1 MPASSVE
8 AVYTDP
14 VVVRRKVEREIA
26 AYFERQDHYRSR
38 GIWVLQ
44 YEFPQLLVAFVAPN
58 FKPHP
63 IAAFGVLVD
72 MSNYDVEPPSL
83 KFVNPLTREPLAF
96 KDVPTHLVRARVQTV
111 PVQPLPGVE
120 LPPGIPQEFAQ
131 QFEQHDPLLQGNDDE
146 PPFMCLQGVRE
157 YHENPAH
164 TGDSWWLHRS
174 KGAGGLLR
182 LLEMISRYGTEAMRD
197 QQFQIQVAL
206 GGIRSE
212 YPKEQA

>member
-1 MPASSVE
+1 
-8 AVYTDP
+8 VYTDP
-14 VVVRRKVEREIA
+14 AAVRRKVEREIA

-44 YEFPQLLVAFVAPN
+44 YNFPQLLVAFVAPKL
-58 FKPHP
+58 KPHP

-83 KFVNPLTREPLAF
+83 QFVNPFTREPLAF
-96 KDVPTHLVRARVQTV
+96 KDVPTRLVRVRLENVQA
-111 PVQPLPGVE
+111 QLPPGLE
-120 LPPGIPQEFAQ
+120 LPPGVPQGLIQ
-131 QFEQHDPLLQGNDDE
+131 QIQHHDELLQGSDQE

-164 TGDSWWLHRS
+164 TGDSWWLYRS

-182 LLEMISRYGTEAMRD
+182 LLDVISRFGTEAMRE
-197 QQFQIQVAL
+197 QQFQMQFVAA
-206 GGIRSE
+206 GIRADFPTE
-212 YPKEQA
+212 PA